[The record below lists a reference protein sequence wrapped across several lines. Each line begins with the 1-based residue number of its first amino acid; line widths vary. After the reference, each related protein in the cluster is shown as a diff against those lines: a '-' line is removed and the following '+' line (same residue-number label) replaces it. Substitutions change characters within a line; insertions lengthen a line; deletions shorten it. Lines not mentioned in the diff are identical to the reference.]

1 MNFFKNEPVCIDNV
15 NTLLKMTRMDIR
27 FEKNGVTF
35 VWNAR
40 KASTNPNKHDGI
52 TFEQAAEVFF
62 DPFFKLVDAGRNQ
75 EARDAII
82 GYDESGRLLF
92 VVHIEIEGEIIRLI
106 SARRA
111 TVTEHNVY
119 DF

>member
-1 MNFFKNEPVCIDNV
+1 
-15 NTLLKMTRMDIR
+15 MDIR
-27 FEKNGVTF
+27 YEKNGVIF

-40 KASTNPNKHDGI
+40 KAAANPNKHDGI
-52 TFEQAAEVFF
+52 TFEQASEAFF

-75 EARDAII
+75 EARDAVI

-92 VVHIEIEGEIIRLI
+92 VVHVELEDDKIRLI
-106 SARRA
+106 SARKA
-111 TVTEHNVY
+111 TVTERNDY

>member
-1 MNFFKNEPVCIDNV
+1 
-15 NTLLKMTRMDIR
+15 MDIR
-27 FEKNGVTF
+27 YEKNGVIF

-40 KASTNPNKHDGI
+40 KAAANANKHDGI
-52 TFEQAAEVFF
+52 TFDEATEAFF

-75 EARDAII
+75 EARDAVI

-92 VVHIEIEGEIIRLI
+92 VVHIELEDDKIRLI
-106 SARRA
+106 SARKA
-111 TVTEHNVY
+111 TVTERNYY